1 MCQGSATLQ
10 VLLIPGNPGLASY
23 YLPFLRYLQSCL
35 LPHRTDVFACSYI
48 GHTSQSTAG
57 LAGKAKVLSYFL
69 VSYWTLPLPKQEQ
82 AVLYCCTHPCLA
94 SQSF

>member
-1 MCQGSATLQ
+1 MLYTYVICHIKRRDVCQGSATLQ

-48 GHTSQSTAG
+48 GHTSQSMAG
-57 LAGKAKVLSYFL
+57 LAGKSEVLSYFL
-69 VSYWTLPLPKQEQ
+69 FSYRTLPKQKH
-82 AVLYCCTHPCLA
+82 AVLY
-94 SQSF
+94 

>member
-48 GHTSQSTAG
+48 GHTSQSMAG
-57 LAGKAKVLSYFL
+57 LAGKSEVLGHFLFSYR
-69 VSYWTLPLPKQEQ
+69 TLLKQKH
-82 AVLYCCTHPCLA
+82 AVLY
-94 SQSF
+94 